1 MALVISGPTR
11 IFFPPNTDTFSV
23 DYNSSKPASWF
34 VSVTDDGLLSPSDYS
49 VTISSA
55 GLLTVDL
62 QPGVIV
68 PPNTTLSLIVR
79 ASSGP
84 GNGNNASIGVTV
96 RLPAGTVPCF
106 VKGTLIETES
116 GCRAVEELAVGDK
129 VRSSSGELLRIEWI
143 GEKTLQAE
151 ALKRNPQLRPVC
163 IQKGA
168 FGKGLPDRDLYVSPQ
183 HRIVVEGWRAELLF
197 GEPKVFA
204 AAVHLV
210 NDQTIRQVNTYNPVT
225 YYHIACCRHAILL
238 SNGLPTES
246 LFLGEMA
253 VMSFDREDAEELRV
267 LFPELRN
274 AASAFEQTRVRCL
287 KRPEAA
293 ALRDTFAH

>member
-1 MALVISGPTR
+1 MVVSGTG
-11 IFFPPNTDTFSV
+11 
-23 DYNSSKPASWF
+23 
-34 VSVTDDGLLSPSDYS
+34 GLDPSEYS
-49 VTISSA
+49 VSISQS
-55 GLLTVDL
+55 GLLTVEL
-62 QPGVIV
+62 TPGVVI
-68 PPNTTLSLIVR
+68 PPNTQLTVEIFASTGPGHGNNDSLIV
-79 ASSGP
+79 
-84 GNGNNASIGVTV
+84 TV
-96 RLPAGTVPCF
+96 ALPAGTVPCF

-129 VRSSSGELLRIEWI
+129 VRASSGELLRIEWI

-210 NDQTIRQVNTYNPVT
+210 NDQTIRQVNTHDPVT

-238 SNGLPTES
+238 SNGLATES

-253 VMSFDREDAEELRV
+253 VMSFDREDAEELCA

-274 AASAFEQTRVRCL
+274 VASAFEQTRVRCL